1 MEPSSVGQN
10 MSLFRPSP
18 PSVLQ
23 SNLAEYY
30 QRTSE
35 FVKEQFGELKRPS
48 VQESERNGATTF
60 TDDSNEENTPPRI
73 KPLGLGANFDIY
85 A

>member
-1 MEPSSVGQN
+1 METSSVGQKL
-10 MSLFRPSP
+10 SLFRPAP
-18 PSVLQ
+18 PSMLQ

-35 FVKEQFGELKRPS
+35 FVKEQFGELKRSPI
-48 VQESERNGATTF
+48 QETERKSAHSHGVDA
-60 TDDSNEENTPPRI
+60 DDEIAPPRI